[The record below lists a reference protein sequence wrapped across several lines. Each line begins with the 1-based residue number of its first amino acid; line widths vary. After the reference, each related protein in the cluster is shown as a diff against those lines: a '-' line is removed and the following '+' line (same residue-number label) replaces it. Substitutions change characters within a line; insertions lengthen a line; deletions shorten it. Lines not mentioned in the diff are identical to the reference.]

1 MDGWEELE
9 VRRLDSSVDGWE
21 ELEVRRLDWIRG
33 LLLLFLFAFFFS
45 QSSAAHLLLF
55 YIFFSFSLSGA
66 CAEVGVA
73 VLLKPRETVG
83 VSLLKESCSD

>member
-33 LLLLFLFAFFFS
+33 LFFCSFLLSFFPVECSSSFVFLYFFAP
-45 QSSAAHLLLF
+45 
-55 YIFFSFSLSGA
+55 SGA
-66 CAEVGVA
+66 YAEVGVA
-73 VLLKPRETVG
+73 VRLKPRETVR